1 MLVDVLKPLAGWED
15 FSLLSAS
22 AQAMLVWTS
31 VTVKNGALLFVCL
44 FVLIAVHYCNSEFGV
59 LVFWSLLTSL
69 VSLQL
74 LLILSIHSPVIAVVL
89 LSNLGLRDAL
99 CLLMSGPVFLDL
111 SMKHL
116 ESFRSIIQRVFC
128 VDACSRFMFLL
139 SFLTTTIYIVTSPT
153 ERER

>member
-1 MLVDVLKPLAGWED
+1 MGGFQLVVSFCPSNAGLDVSDGQKRC
-15 FSLLSAS
+15 S
-22 AQAMLVWTS
+22 
-31 VTVKNGALLFVCL
+31 FVCL